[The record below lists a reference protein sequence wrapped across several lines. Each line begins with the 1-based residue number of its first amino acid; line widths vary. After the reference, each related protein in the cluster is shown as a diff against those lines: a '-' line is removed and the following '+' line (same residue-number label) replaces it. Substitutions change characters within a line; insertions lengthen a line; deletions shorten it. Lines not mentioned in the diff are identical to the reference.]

1 MALIPTRYPGSEASE
16 DDKIRL
22 ARMTDWVALAPD
34 SYAGLGQ
41 RMFATNEAD
50 IALMD
55 LRDLRFAEG
64 ASGG

>member
-1 MALIPTRYPGSEASE
+1 
-16 DDKIRL
+16 
-22 ARMTDWVALAPD
+22 VALAPD